1 MRRPGERGRV
11 IFVLAA
17 NLLAGL
23 SACRSEP
30 APVVQP
36 IAFDHALHMKKD
48 MECATCHEHADTS
61 IYATLPSND
70 VCMGCHD
77 EPNGKNPEEPKVREL
92 AAKGPIPWVQVN
104 HLAGNVYF
112 SHAAHVTLG
121 KMECKVCHGDMA
133 QRSRPVDEPQIAW
146 LTMGACEKCHEER
159 HARNEC
165 LTCHK

>member
-17 NLLAGL
+17 NLLAAL

-92 AAKGPIPWVQVN
+92 AQGTHPLGASEPPGWQRLL
-104 HLAGNVYF
+104 LACR
-112 SHAAHVTLG
+112 T
-121 KMECKVCHGDMA
+121 
-133 QRSRPVDEPQIAW
+133 
-146 LTMGACEKCHEER
+146 R
-159 HARNEC
+159 HAGKDGMQSVPWRHGAA
-165 LTCHK
+165 LQTG